1 MNIQV
6 NDIITIDYVA
16 DPDELDPL
24 FMYVGDQ
31 SILEVKDDWGKFYS
45 ASGVR
50 VRTNYNAWFDAGW
63 IKTVNGEPFNAFPDS
78 PDDWK
83 HPQWDDCSGQYDWKY
98 YVSNPIRKNWDGF
111 KDFQKRM
118 LVDQA
123 ESAADRE
130 EDNKL
135 TQ

>member
-16 DPDELDPL
+16 DPTEIYHL
-24 FMYVGDQ
+24 FEYVGDQ
-31 SILEVKDDWGKFYS
+31 SILEVKDDGGKFYS

-50 VRTNYNAWFDAGW
+50 VTTDRNIWFDAGW

-78 PDDWK
+78 PIDWK
-83 HPQWDDCSGQYDWKY
+83 YPKWDDCSGLHEWKNCISHL
-98 YVSNPIRKNWDGF
+98 VRKNWDGF
-111 KDFQKRM
+111 KDHQKGM
-118 LVDQA
+118 LADQA
-123 ESAADRE
+123 EKQN
-130 EDNKL
+130 NKL